1 MATSGR
7 GSGIVGYNVQV
18 AVDTEHHLIIT
29 HEVTNVGNDRSQLS
43 PVAKRAKAT
52 LEVENLDAVADRGYF
67 DSEEIMACEE
77 AGITVT
83 LPKPMTSGI
92 NVKGGS
98 ANKTSVTWRSR
109 TFTFALPV
117 KGSPTTTRTKN
128 MDWSCAA
135 IAIFAIFDIV
145 YEGSRALAE
154 GQAVAAFRHGHAVV
168 NAEKTLGI
176 FDELTLQRWVLGAP
190 HVVLDVANWTYFN
203 CQFTISFAFL
213 VWVYCRRNDS
223 FYFIRNVVIAAD
235 FIGVIGYI
243 TYPTAPPRMLTEY
256 GLRRHAPPDGR
267 QPRHRVSALA
277 NPYAAMP
284 SLHTAYAILIGT
296 SGVLLARHALTKAVW
311 ALYPGLVVFSI
322 ITTANHFILDAVAG
336 AATLMLALGLV
347 VSVTFILRRRPL
359 PLHVPAKPA
368 PMLPQYAAAGE
379 TSAAA

>member
-1 MATSGR
+1 VSTQLLRYNPLAFIGR
-7 GSGIVGYNVQV
+7 
-18 AVDTEHHLIIT
+18 T
-29 HEVTNVGNDRSQLS
+29 
-43 PVAKRAKAT
+43 
-52 LEVENLDAVADRGYF
+52 F
-67 DSEEIMACEE
+67 
-77 AGITVT
+77 
-83 LPKPMTSGI
+83 LPKGWPDFI
-92 NVKGGS
+92 KQ
-98 ANKTSVTWRSR
+98 
-109 TFTFALPV
+109 L
-117 KGSPTTTRTKN
+117 
-128 MDWSCAA
+128 
-135 IAIFAIFDIV
+135 AIFAIFDIV

-190 HVVLDVANWTYFN
+190 HIALDVANWTYFN

-243 TYPTAPPRMLTEY
+243 TYPTAPPRMLTQY
-256 GLRRHAPPDGR
+256 GFVDTLHQTAVNHDT
-267 QPRHRVSALA
+267 VSALA

-336 AATLMLALGLV
+336 AATLLLALGLV

-368 PMLPQYAAAGE
+368 PMLPQYATAGE